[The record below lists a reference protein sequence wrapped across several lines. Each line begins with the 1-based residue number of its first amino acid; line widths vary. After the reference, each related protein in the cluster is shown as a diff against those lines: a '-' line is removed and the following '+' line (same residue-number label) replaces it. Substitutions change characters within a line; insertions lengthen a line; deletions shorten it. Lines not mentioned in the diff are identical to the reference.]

1 MDKQKKTTTSTIVHA
16 LSLPYAE
23 PQWPTLSPDSEQAL
37 LQLLLRLLQPI
48 GDFRRDHVARS
59 KGKGRAG
66 KVNKKTQEDSLP
78 EWMPDIYD
86 HLTLGFN
93 STVRRLESLACSRK
107 PRLLSQHTDADPLG
121 HSRANL
127 FVVFICRQNLPDV
140 MTSSLPL
147 LIATSAPKI
156 ARARLVE
163 WSSQAEEKVAQALHQ
178 PRVGVLGIEE
188 GAPGTETL
196 LRCVRDTV
204 DAVDVPW
211 LDQTST
217 PIYQSVNIQTVESV
231 PKSNAAIR
239 GRKRKTPEDG

>member
-1 MDKQKKTTTSTIVHA
+1 MDKQNKTPTTTTVHA
-16 LSLPYAE
+16 LSLPYPE
-23 PQWPTLSPDSEQAL
+23 PQWPTISPDTEQAL

-48 GDFRRDHVARS
+48 GEFRRDQVARS

-66 KVNKKTQEDSLP
+66 KVNKTQEDSLP

-86 HLTLGFN
+86 HLTVGFN
-93 STVRRLESLACSRK
+93 STVRRLESLARGRK
-107 PRLLSQHTDADPLG
+107 PQLLSQHTDADLLG

-127 FVVFICRQNLPDV
+127 FVVFICRQNFPDV

-147 LIATSAPKI
+147 LIATSAPKV

-163 WSSQAEEKVAQALHQ
+163 WSSQAEEKLAQALHQ

-188 GAPGTETL
+188 GAPGTENL
-196 LRCVRDTV
+196 LRCVRETV

-231 PKSNAAIR
+231 PKSNAAVR
-239 GRKRKTPEDG
+239 GRKRKNPGDG